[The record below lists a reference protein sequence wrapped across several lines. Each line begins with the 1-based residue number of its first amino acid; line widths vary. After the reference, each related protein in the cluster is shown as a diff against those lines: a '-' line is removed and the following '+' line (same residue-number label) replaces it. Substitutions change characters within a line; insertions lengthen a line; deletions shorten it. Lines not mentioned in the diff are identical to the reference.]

1 MTYVNEGTAINSPF
15 RGCPRCVQSSVVVFG
30 FRETTD
36 PSRSGTGADLGCSG
50 LGRCSVVV
58 VVVVFGFPKRRRKE
72 GEKGKRGGERRGN

>member
-58 VVVVFGFPKRRRKE
+58 VVVFGFPKRRRKE